1 MVPSP
6 LKWVRH
12 YFDDI
17 LSTSPLKKT
26 FHETLVE
33 HFRILEQLIK
43 RLAFHGSK
51 VSINKSEFAK
61 AKIVFL
67 GWYICNNFVIA
78 DPRRVIK
85 IKQFKFPETKK
96 GMRSFLGVINS
107 LRRVIY
113 LNILEDAQLLTPLTS
128 SSKPYKPTEEQRQV
142 LKK

>member
-1 MVPSP
+1 MRP
-6 LKWVRH
+6 LWN
-12 YFDDI
+12 I
-17 LSTSPLKKT
+17 
-26 FHETLVE
+26 
-33 HFRILEQLIK
+33 FRILEQLKK

-78 DPRRVIK
+78 DPRRVLK

-113 LNILEDAQLLTPLTS
+113 LNTLEDAQLLTPLTS
-128 SSKPYKPTEEQRQV
+128 SSKPYKPTE
-142 LKK
+142 